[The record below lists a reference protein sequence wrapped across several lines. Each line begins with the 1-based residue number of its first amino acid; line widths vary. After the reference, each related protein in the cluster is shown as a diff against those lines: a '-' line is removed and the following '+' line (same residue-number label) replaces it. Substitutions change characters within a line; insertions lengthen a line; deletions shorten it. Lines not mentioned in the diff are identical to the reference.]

1 MNRTGSIFATALV
14 VGLLLAAPAGAQV
27 SLVVGSVRDQHG
39 SPIVGAAV
47 AALGTAGNRLSAG
60 TTDAAGTF
68 SVAGEGASAVAIS
81 CRYCLSRTVA
91 VSPGTPVVAIVR
103 RFDALFYDSPS
114 PQDLANLPYAHV
126 ESAMALHP
134 FALLRQTTAA
144 IPGSQLSDRGL
155 QPSNALVIDAG
166 VPNYDVSF
174 GASPYDAIPA
184 DYERT
189 GSIAPASDAFLYG
202 DRAGSGIV
210 SLEPFGGEDASVATV
225 GGDTIAR
232 LATGNGPT
240 GAVAGTYSNDTE
252 SRQRA
257 DGRLSLALSGAQTLL
272 FSGATSQDREYGD
285 PASTLDGSYS
295 FANAAFDDAQ
305 PSLDL
310 HAAFVTDRGGY
321 QWTSGGLPI
330 SDVWSDAQFA
340 AGVRGQGNVAAFA
353 DVSDRLSTGIYD
365 AAAYYQPRIAGTL
378 TQNRVDAGIDATGPN
393 FEVTAGAGLFGVGY
407 TGGWGGTSLPSFGHL
422 ATPSL
427 TLRLFPDSR
436 WSANLDAS
444 GSFTLPSLWQQYGL
458 PDSYGQL
465 VYDRNSLYDATL
477 SYTDEARVRVSVEAA
492 SQRVSGYTNGLVTS
506 TGASFSWQVAPTIAL
521 RAWTM
526 YVADSTA
533 PPAAL
538 PYYAAGMPSNVNA
551 FWLTYENGS
560 AVRIDAIYRRDVL
573 NAQPFEHLDAAI
585 SGPLTEHVRWYAG
598 VEDRLRTTY
607 LDIGVRLTR

>member
-1 MNRTGSIFATALV
+1 VNRTGSIFATALV

-27 SLVVGSVRDQHG
+27 TLVVGSVRDQDG
-39 SPIVGAAV
+39 SPIVGALV

-68 SVAGEGASAVAIS
+68 SVAGEDASAVAIS
-81 CRYCLSRTVA
+81 CRYCQSRTVA

-114 PQDLANLPYAHV
+114 PQDLANLPYARV

-155 QPSNALVIDAG
+155 QPAGALVVDAG
-166 VPNYDVSF
+166 VPNYDASF
-174 GASPYDAIPA
+174 GTSPYDAIPA
-184 DYERT
+184 DYERI
-189 GSIAPASDAFLYG
+189 GSIAPPSDAFLYG
-202 DRAGSGIV
+202 DRAASGIV
-210 SLEPFGGEDASVATV
+210 SLEPFGGDEAVVATA

-232 LATGNGPT
+232 FAAGNGST

-257 DGRLSLALSGAQTLL
+257 DGRWSLALSSAQTLQ
-272 FSGATSQDREYGD
+272 FSGGTSQDREYGD
-285 PASTLDGSYS
+285 PSSTLDGSYS

-321 QWTSGGLPI
+321 LWNSGGLPV
-330 SDVWSDAQFA
+330 SDVWSDAQLT
-340 AGVRGQGNVAAFA
+340 AGVRGQGSVAAFA

-378 TQNRVDAGIDATGPN
+378 AQNRVDAGLDATGPG

-422 ATPSL
+422 VTPSL
-427 TLRLFPDSR
+427 ALRLFPDSR

-492 SQRVSGYTNGLVTS
+492 TQRVSGYTNGLVTS
-506 TGASFSWQVAPTIAL
+506 SGASVAWQIAPSFAL

-526 YVADSTA
+526 YVGDSTA
-533 PPAAL
+533 PPAAF
-538 PYYAAGMPSNVNA
+538 PYYPAGMPSNVNA

-573 NAQPFEHLDAAI
+573 NEQPFEHLDAAI
-585 SGPLTEHVRWYAG
+585 SGPLGDHVRWYAG

-607 LDIGVRLTR
+607 LDFGVRLTR